1 MDPVTITV
9 RENGPFFIAGADLER
24 VRLVDAQGQ
33 VISTEGRKAL
43 SLCRCGASSKLPFCD
58 GTHSKVGFQGAQ
70 AARAAYDAGTAGVR
84 TDPPVPD
91 AAAPAPPTPTPSTPA
106 APTPGTDPAA
116 A

>member
-9 RENGPFFIAGADLER
+9 RDNGPFVIVGDDMAR

-33 VISTEGRKAL
+33 TISTEGRKAI

-70 AARAAYDAGTAGVR
+70 AARAAYDAGQAGQK
-84 TDPPVPD
+84 TD
-91 AAAPAPPTPTPSTPA
+91 APATPA
-106 APTPGTDPAA
+106 PGAPGSVA
-116 A
+116 